1 MDSLLN
7 SCRAFLHDEEGAEVI
22 EYALIIAVITLMM
35 VISLRDLDGNFGT
48 FIQRVVNCVTTSS
61 CT

>member
-7 SCRAFLHDEEGAEVI
+7 SCRAFLHDEDGAEII
-22 EYALIIAVITLMM
+22 EYALIVAIITLMM
-35 VISLRDLDGNFGT
+35 VISLRDLNGNYST
-48 FIQRVVNCVTTSS
+48 FLQRVADCVTTSS

>member
-1 MDSLLN
+1 MTRLLN
-7 SCRAFLHDEEGAEVI
+7 SCHAFLHDEDGAEAI

>member
-1 MDSLLN
+1 
-7 SCRAFLHDEEGAEVI
+7 
-22 EYALIIAVITLMM
+22 M

-48 FIQRVVNCVTTSS
+48 FIQRVVDCVTTSS

>member
-1 MDSLLN
+1 MNRLLH
-7 SCRAFLHDEEGAEVI
+7 SCRAFLHRDEGAEVI

-35 VISLRDLDGNFGT
+35 VIALRDLDGNFGT
-48 FIQRVVNCVTTSS
+48 FIQRAVTCLTTNS